1 MGWPESDDSQ
11 YLWREGGEPA
21 REAYAEVA
29 RAISQFE
36 PLFMIANP
44 GEAAA
49 NARAAFKNDEN
60 VNVVEIPINDGWTR
74 DWGPSVSPSALILF
88 CLQSACVKFYLLVK
102 QLQ

>member
-1 MGWPESDDSQ
+1 MLQ
-11 YLWREGGEPA
+11 
-21 REAYAEVA
+21 AYANVA

-49 NARAAFKNDEN
+49 NARNAFKNDEN

-74 DWGPSVSPSALILF
+74 DWGPSVSFWHACLCKLIFAWHVSARA
-88 CLQSACVKFYLLVK
+88 ACATFACS
-102 QLQ
+102 